1 MPLPRF
7 AVEVRLEGNEERV
20 EGGKSETIVLSPR
33 VVRDPRPP
41 RRRLRSLERK
51 GE

>member
-41 RRRLRSLERK
+41 RALRSLERK